1 MNQLIRTE
9 WLKIKYYRAFWWIIT
24 LTALTYPGINYISY
38 NIYLNIIER
47 KDMASKL
54 AKMIMG
60 TPFSFPEVWHT
71 TAYFSS
77 FFVFI
82 PSIVV
87 IMFITNEYTFK
98 THRQNIIDGW
108 SRNQF
113 MTSKLIDVAMTTLMI
128 TALYTIVCLII
139 GFININ
145 DKMGSIWQQSYFIGL
160 FALQTFA
167 QLSLAFLIGI
177 LVRKAFIALGIFL
190 FYYLI
195 LENTM
200 VLYAKFK
207 LNDIGRFLPFEVSDR
222 LIPYPAF
229 FNKVSPDSYQAALD
243 AIPYH
248 VIYSIILTAIVWFI
262 SFRVYNRRDL

>member
-1 MNQLIRTE
+1 MNNLIRTE
-9 WLKIKYYRAFWWIIT
+9 WLKIKYYRAFWWIIS

-38 NIYLNIIER
+38 NIYLNIIGN

-54 AKMIMG
+54 AQMIMG

-77 FFVFI
+77 FFIFI

-87 IMFITNEYTFK
+87 IMFITNEYSFK
-98 THRQNIIDGW
+98 THRQNVIDGW
-108 SRNQF
+108 SRKQF

-128 TALYTIVCLII
+128 TVLYTVVCLII
-139 GFININ
+139 GYINIH
-145 DKMGSIWQQSYFIGL
+145 DKMGSIWAQSYYIGL
-160 FALQTFA
+160 FSLQTFA
-167 QLSLAFLIGI
+167 QLSLAFMVGL

-195 LENTM
+195 LEQTA

-207 LNDIGRFLPFEVSDR
+207 LNDIGRFLPLEISDR
-222 LIPYPAF
+222 LVPYPAF
-229 FNKVSPDSYQAALD
+229 LNRVNPDAYQSALN

-248 VIYSIILTAIVWFI
+248 IAYTIVLTAIVWFI
-262 SFRVYNRRDL
+262 CFRVYNRRDL